1 MHVSFWIS
9 TFLWKNTQKWNCEI
23 CMMFLFLIFWGSFI
37 LFSIM
42 TVPVCIPTYSVWGF
56 PFLYILINTYLLSF
70 GNSHSDRCE
79 VISHF
84 DFDLHFSNDQWY
96 WASFHVPID
105 HLYIFFRKT
114 SVQVLC
120 PFFNW
125 AVCFLMLSLWF
136 SLMKL
141 FDAF

>member
-23 CMMFLFLIFWGSFI
+23 CMFLFLIFWGSFI

-42 TVPVCIPTYSVWGF
+42 TVPICIITYSVWGF

-84 DFDLHFSNDQWY
+84 DFDLHFPNDQWC
-96 WASFHVPID
+96 WASFHVPVD
-105 HLYIFFRKT
+105 HLYVFFRKT
-114 SVQVLC
+114 SIQVLC

-125 AVCFLMLSLWF
+125 AVCFLMLSLWL